1 MIDLL
6 IKWPDSPTA
15 IACGQAMGCT
25 AQSEDD
31 PEIMMTASRFGVI
44 NLAVIGVHSY
54 LPAEEV
60 IAFGEDPSLKM
71 VTVPGHW
78 VLVRVPAGFDL
89 ALALSPLPESLRPE
103 IVWSS
108 DMADQNGDPIP
119 RPTSDEIPQLRW
131 A

>member
-15 IACGQAMGCT
+15 IACGQVLGCT

-31 PEIMMTASRFGVI
+31 PEVMVTASKFGVL
-44 NLAVIGVHSY
+44 NLAVIGSHVYVSDNS
-54 LPAEEV
+54 
-60 IAFGEDPSLKM
+60 DPENP
-71 VTVPGHW
+71 VVTTVPGHW

-89 ALALSPLPESLRPE
+89 AAALSPIPAKLQPA
-103 IVWSS
+103 IIWSS
-108 DMADQNGDPIP
+108 DMVDDNGDPVPLPPI
-119 RPTSDEIPQLRW
+119 EEAPQRRW